1 MNPIELLDRGLFALG
16 TLLHAPVVVL
26 LWICVLWV
34 LGLLGG
40 LLADGLARRQQ
51 RSGFDVARWVDDSRT
66 VQALPQ
72 TLGAFYRDAEALP
85 ANAQARLDEC
95 LLRHETRARESAQA
109 AQVLVKIG
117 PCVGLLGTLIPMGG
131 ALASMSQGNLESM
144 AGQMV
149 AAFTSTIIG
158 LAAGTAAFAIAAVR
172 NRWVAQDIRELRL
185 LADLLTEHG

>member
-26 LWICVLWV
+26 LWVCVLWV
-34 LGLLGG
+34 LTLLGG
-40 LLADGLARRQQ
+40 LLADALARRRQ
-51 RSGFDVARWVDDSRT
+51 RSGFDVTRWADTRT
-66 VQALPQ
+66 TQTLPQ
-72 TLGAFYRDAEALP
+72 ILGAFYRDAEALP
-85 ANAQARLDEC
+85 LNAQARLDEC
-95 LLRHETRARESAQA
+95 LLRHETRVRESAQA

-131 ALASMSQGNLESM
+131 ALAAMSQGRLESM

-185 LADLLTEHG
+185 LADLLTERN

>member
-1 MNPIELLDRGLFALG
+1 MSPIELLDRGLFALG

-26 LWICVLWV
+26 LWLCVLWV
-34 LGLLGG
+34 LALLGA
-40 LLADGLARRQQ
+40 LLADALARRRQ
-51 RSGFDVARWVDDSRT
+51 RGGFDVTRWVDAPT
-66 VQALPQ
+66 AQALPKI
-72 TLGAFYRDAEALP
+72 LGAFYRDAEALP
-85 ANAQARLDEC
+85 ANALPRLDEC

-172 NRWVAQDIRELRL
+172 TRWVAQDIRELRL
-185 LADLLTEHG
+185 LADLLAQRS